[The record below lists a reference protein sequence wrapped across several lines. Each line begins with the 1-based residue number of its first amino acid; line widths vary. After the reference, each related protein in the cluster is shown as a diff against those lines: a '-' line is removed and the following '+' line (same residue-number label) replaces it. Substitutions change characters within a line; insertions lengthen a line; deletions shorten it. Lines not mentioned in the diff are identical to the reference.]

1 MEDFQIH
8 LAGTNWPRSPHPHCR
23 KIKSFQSLVQ
33 LAKLS
38 LISSL
43 LTPDLLPSRAGQED
57 DQPNLPPYRLPMATE
72 YGAGGKFVLIDSF
85 RQVRTTTVTEEKRG
99 KMENNYRQ
107 WKLPVQ
113 SGIVVPAYGI
123 VKNAIKWWQAWLKTM
138 SSFRR
143 RHRAA
148 ARCVYVSDQMT
159 LHADLHRSWREE
171 EPQPPGCPFI
181 SHTMTTT
188 LERWLKPAAPV
199 QQATT
204 RPQELAASR
213 WDADDEDDDLDEG
226 LLLAVMEAAEQEC
239 PGFDAEA
246 GSRYVYPTNLPIRD
260 YQFNITN
267 TALFNNT
274 LVALP
279 TGLGKT
285 LVAAVVM
292 YNYQRWYPTKKIL
305 FMAPTKPLVLQQIDA
320 CKDIMRLPVTEC
332 CTMTGREQLHNILL
346 KCTWEELDKFKC
358 LEAKCHEKP
367 EKSGLEPTAP
377 NRLAD
382 RKHCALSTQLYRL
395 SQIPIYM

>member
-1 MEDFQIH
+1 
-8 LAGTNWPRSPHPHCR
+8 
-23 KIKSFQSLVQ
+23 
-33 LAKLS
+33 
-38 LISSL
+38 
-43 LTPDLLPSRAGQED
+43 
-57 DQPNLPPYRLPMATE
+57 
-72 YGAGGKFVLIDSF
+72 
-85 RQVRTTTVTEEKRG
+85 
-99 KMENNYRQ
+99 
-107 WKLPVQ
+107 
-113 SGIVVPAYGI
+113 
-123 VKNAIKWWQAWLKTM
+123 
-138 SSFRR
+138 
-143 RHRAA
+143 
-148 ARCVYVSDQMT
+148 
-159 LHADLHRSWREE
+159 
-171 EPQPPGCPFI
+171 
-181 SHTMTTT
+181 MTTT

-267 TALFNNT
+267 SALFNNT

-332 CTMTGREQLHNILL
+332 CTMTGREQGHNILL
-346 KCTWEELDKFKC
+346 KV
-358 LEAKCHEKP
+358 
-367 EKSGLEPTAP
+367 
-377 NRLAD
+377 
-382 RKHCALSTQLYRL
+382 AL
-395 SQIPIYM
+395 